1 MARRWPTLWIGGGT
15 VKLTPDHMTP
25 HSVNPVIDVNDPNR
39 WQALCGRHQV
49 MKKNYWDSTNGKI
62 NVVGILQ
69 SVNEKQKKDALEF
82 LLNFYGLKIQ
92 EDYSPHK

>member
-1 MARRWPTLWIGGGT
+1 
-15 VKLTPDHMTP
+15 
-25 HSVNPVIDVNDPNR
+25 
-39 WQALCGRHQV
+39 